1 MSDPINFIQS
11 WIEGLLLGWGL
22 AEGLVTVILH
32 VISVS
37 VIATLCMGT
46 VTILIWYERK
56 LAARLQD
63 RIGPNRAGPFGLF
76 QPVADVIKLFTKE
89 TITPAG
95 ADKVAF
101 NIAPILS
108 VASVLMIW
116 AVIPFAATVVGTDI
130 NVGVLYIA
138 AMGSFG
144 ILAILMAGWS
154 SNNKFALL
162 GAFRAVAQLISYEV
176 PMFMA
181 LLVPVL
187 LARTMGINGIVEAQ
201 GTWFI
206 VVAPVAALIF
216 FISSMAEVGRAP
228 FDLLEAES
236 EIVAGYNIEYSG
248 MKFGMF
254 YVSEFLHQFTVGALM
269 ATLFL
274 GGWRGPGAEQWPIL
288 GMTYA
293 IAKIMIVYTVITW
306 IRLTVPR
313 IRIDQMLSFN
323 WKFLTPLSLVALIV
337 TAVLD
342 KTLDVTGASRWVYVL
357 SMLIANL
364 LILWAAAWVVK
375 RVARPV
381 ERPEFEP
388 RPLAVPPTDFQGLP
402 GKPVVT
408 AVKRDA

>member
-1 MSDPINFIQS
+1 MSDPINFIES
-11 WIEGLLLGWGL
+11 WIEGLLLAWGL
-22 AEGLVTVILH
+22 TDGLVTVILH

-89 TITPAG
+89 TITPDG
-95 ADKVAF
+95 VDKIAF
-101 NIAPILS
+101 NIAPIIS
-108 VASVLMIW
+108 VASVLLIW

-181 LLVPVL
+181 LLIPVL

-201 GTWFI
+201 STWFI
-206 VVAPVAALIF
+206 FVAPVAAFIF

-269 ATLFL
+269 TTLFL

-293 IAKIMIVYTVITW
+293 IAKIMVVYTVITW
-306 IRLTVPR
+306 VRLTVPR

-323 WKFLTPLSLVALIV
+323 WKFLTPLSLVTLIV

-342 KTLDVTGASRWVYVL
+342 KTLDVAGASRWIYVL
-357 SMLIANL
+357 SMLAANL
-364 LILWAAAWVVK
+364 ILVWGTAWVVK

-381 ERPEFEP
+381 ERTEFEP
-388 RPLAVPPTDFQGLP
+388 RPLAVPPNEHLHL
-402 GKPVVT
+402 
-408 AVKRDA
+408 R